1 MRRQRVA
8 SKSVWQIPSE
18 RSRGVTV
25 AVYHGKTMTIT
36 AQRAGQSFRAAAHCR
51 SNTEGLA
58 VSRDCSDL
66 TFIARVR
73 R

>member
-1 MRRQRVA
+1 VA
-8 SKSVWQIPSE
+8 I
-18 RSRGVTV
+18 
-25 AVYHGKTMTIT
+25 YHGKTMTIT